1 MAPVKRRSYKDL
13 SLTQLRTFCEVCRL
27 GRYTAVAQERMLTV
41 PAVWEQ
47 MQALERHYA
56 VRLLERHGNG
66 VRPTAAGSQL
76 LELVRPHLAGIDS
89 SKEFVQQREG
99 ALPAQLTLATNL
111 RVLAQEI
118 SLGMRAFQARYPQIR
133 LRVLYTGND
142 VEQRVLSG
150 AADVGLTLELGP
162 DDPRLTATVYAP
174 AGEIDY
180 LLVTPPRHPLLR
192 RRALH
197 LRHIIEYRLVLG
209 DAVAYSRHRVQ
220 EVLHR
225 HALEQAAS
233 VAVETSSDEYTLSC
247 VRAGLGV
254 GITIGTG
261 RGHFYR
267 DLGVRVLRRWFGT
280 ARVGFLWKRG
290 AHVPVLQHELA
301 ESIRTSLSERMSGD

>member
-1 MAPVKRRSYKDL
+1 MAGTKRRSYKDL

-27 GRYTAVAQERMLTV
+27 GRYTAAAHERLLTV

-47 MQALERHYA
+47 MQALERHYG

-66 VRPTAAGSQL
+66 VRPTEAGAQL

-89 SKEFVQQREG
+89 SKEFVQQQEG

-111 RVLAQEI
+111 RVLAEEI
-118 SLGMRAFQARYPQIR
+118 SHGVYTFQTRYSQIR

-142 VEQRVLSG
+142 VEQRVLG
-150 AADVGLTLELGP
+150 GTADVGLTLEPGP
-162 DDPRLTATVYAP
+162 GDPRLTAIYEP
-174 AGEIDY
+174 AGEVDY

-192 RRALH
+192 RRVLH
-197 LRHIIEYRLVLG
+197 LRHIIGYRLVLG

-225 HALEQAAS
+225 HGLEQVAS

-267 DLGVRVLRRWFGT
+267 GLGVRVLRRWFGT

-290 AHVPVLQHELA
+290 AHVPLLQRELA
-301 ESIRTSLSERMSGD
+301 DAIRIGLLDRMSRG